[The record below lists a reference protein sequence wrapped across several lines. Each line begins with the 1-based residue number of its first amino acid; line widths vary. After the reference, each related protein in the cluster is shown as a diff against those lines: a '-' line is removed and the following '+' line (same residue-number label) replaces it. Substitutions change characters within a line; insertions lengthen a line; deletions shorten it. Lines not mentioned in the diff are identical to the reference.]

1 MISRILVFW
10 LLVCS
15 YSSKAEEIDT
25 GNLVPPADEWT
36 LEDQASI
43 TQCSYSGQLEDGE
56 VCTGSSSIG
65 GGYNEN
71 DGGKIVS
78 DQISLINQGL
88 SIAEIQ
94 QGFDYQYGASIES
107 HVSNTNVPS
116 CSDTS
121 GDCKDYFTITV
132 NLSDELGTVFKTH
145 EHTVEMNYVGVQDY
159 SYSQSLSANNYLDIN
174 FQMDIW
180 SVDAGYTSG
189 YYGGIISDPFLSVQ
203 YQTVEIIT
211 DIIDDIVN
219 DIVFEEIEYEEV
231 SFEVVIEDYFNEDI
245 SFEIDFAPVEDL
257 DITFDMPMLDDLP
270 EIEVELFAELD
281 EQLMEELPQT
291 IDEMP
296 EEIEIEVVEEQPEE
310 IIEEQTEEVI
320 EETQE
325 EIVEEVVEE
334 TVDEPEQ
341 EEVEEAETER
351 PEPREVKQKIAKKI
365 IANLKDKMSVES
377 QTTQLALMI
386 VLSDNDFDSYT
397 DKALLDRQFYE
408 DVNLYLDQNMI
419 EDTNLDLFYMD
430 YLEMNKL
437 VDLQWQR

>member
-1 MISRILVFW
+1 MILRILVFW

-36 LEDQASI
+36 LENKAS
-43 TQCSYSGQLEDGE
+43 TNSCSYSGQLQDGE
-56 VCTGSSSIG
+56 VCTGSSSIR

-71 DGGKIVS
+71 DGGRIIS
-78 DQISLINQGL
+78 DDISLINQGL
-88 SIAEIQ
+88 SVEEIQ
-94 QGFDYQYGASIES
+94 QGFDYQYGSSIES

-116 CSDTS
+116 CSNTN

-132 NLSDELGTVFKTH
+132 RLSDEAGTVFRTH
-145 EHTVEMNYVGVQDY
+145 EHTVEMDYVGVRDY
-159 SYSQSLSANNYLDIN
+159 SYNQTLEQNNYLDVS

-189 YYGGIISDPFLSVQ
+189 YYGGIISDPFFSVQ

-219 DIVFEEIEYEEV
+219 DIIFDDIDTDDMTVDISIDDFFE
-231 SFEVVIEDYFNEDI
+231 EDI
-245 SFEIDFAPVEDL
+245 SFEIDFAPIEDL
-257 DITFDMPMLDDLP
+257 DITVDVVSIDDLP
-270 EIEVELFAELD
+270 EIEID
-281 EQLMEELPQT
+281 METTET
-291 IDEMP
+291 IEV
-296 EEIEIEVVEEQPEE
+296 EVVEEQTEE
-310 IIEEQTEEVI
+310 MIEEQI
-320 EETQE
+320 EETIE
-325 EIVEEVVEE
+325 EPIEETVEES
-334 TVDEPEQ
+334 VDEPEQ
-341 EEVEEAETER
+341 EEAEEVEAER
-351 PEPREVKQKIAKKI
+351 PEPKEMKQKIAKKI
-365 IANLKDKMSVES
+365 IASQKDKMSVES

-386 VLSDNDFDSYT
+386 VLSDSDFNSYT
-397 DKALLDRQFYE
+397 DKKLVDRQFYE

-430 YLEMNKL
+430 YLGMNEL

>member
-159 SYSQSLSANNYLDIN
+159 SYSQSLSTNNYLDIN

-310 IIEEQTEEVI
+310 IIEEQPEEVI

>member
-1 MISRILVFW
+1 MILRILVFW

-36 LEDQASI
+36 LEDKAST
-43 TQCSYSGQLEDGE
+43 TQCSYSGQLQDGE
-56 VCTGSSSIG
+56 VCTGSSSIR

-116 CSDTS
+116 CSNTN

-132 NLSDELGTVFKTH
+132 NLSDETGSVFRTH
-145 EHTVEMNYVGVQDY
+145 EHTVEMNYVGVEDY
-159 SYSQSLSANNYLDIN
+159 SYSQSLSANNYLDVN

-180 SVDAGYTSG
+180 SVDAGFTTG
-189 YYGGIISDPFLSVQ
+189 FYGGIISDPFLSVQ

-245 SFEIDFAPVEDL
+245 SFEIDFAPIEDL
-257 DITFDMPMLDDLP
+257 DISIDIPILEDLP
-270 EIEVELFAELD
+270 EIEVELYAELD
-281 EQLMEELPQT
+281 EQIMEELPEM
-291 IDEMP
+291 IEEMP

-310 IIEEQTEEVI
+310 IVEEQP
-320 EETQE
+320 E
-325 EIVEEVVEE
+325 EIVEEPQEETIEEVAEE

-341 EEVEEAETER
+341 EEVEETTTEK
-351 PEPREVKQKIAKKI
+351 PNAREMKQKIAKKI
-365 IANLKDKMSVES
+365 IASQKDKMSVES

-386 VLSDNDFDSYT
+386 VLADTDFNSYT
-397 DKALLDRQFYE
+397 DKELLDRQFYE

>member
-15 YSSKAEEIDT
+15 YSSKAEQIDT

-56 VCTGSSSIG
+56 VCTGSSSIR

-159 SYSQSLSANNYLDIN
+159 SYSQSLLANNYLDIN

-180 SVDAGYTSG
+180 SVDAGYTSN
-189 YYGGIISDPFLSVQ
+189 YFGGIISDPFLSVQ

-310 IIEEQTEEVI
+310 IIEEQPEEVI

-351 PEPREVKQKIAKKI
+351 PEPREIKQKIAKKI

>member
-56 VCTGSSSIG
+56 VCTGSSSIR

-107 HVSNTNVPS
+107 HVSNTNVPR

-310 IIEEQTEEVI
+310 IIEEQPEEVI

-334 TVDEPEQ
+334 TVEEPEQ

>member
-15 YSSKAEEIDT
+15 YSSKAEEKDT
-25 GNLVPPADEWT
+25 GNLVSPADEWT

-56 VCTGSSSIG
+56 VCTGSSSIR

-94 QGFDYQYGASIES
+94 QGFDYQYGAGIES

-116 CSDTS
+116 CSNTS

-257 DITFDMPMLDDLP
+257 DITFDMPILDDLP

-310 IIEEQTEEVI
+310 TIEEQPEEVI

-334 TVDEPEQ
+334 TVEEPEQ

>member
-1 MISRILVFW
+1 MILRILVFW

-36 LEDQASI
+36 LEDKAST
-43 TQCSYSGQLEDGE
+43 TQCSYSGQLQDGE
-56 VCTGSSSIG
+56 VCTGSSSIR

-116 CSDTS
+116 CSNTN

-132 NLSDELGTVFKTH
+132 NLSDETGSVFRTH
-145 EHTVEMNYVGVQDY
+145 EHTVEMNYVGVEDY
-159 SYSQSLSANNYLDIN
+159 SYSQSLSANNYLDVN

-180 SVDAGYTSG
+180 SVDAGFTTG
-189 YYGGIISDPFLSVQ
+189 FYGGIISDPFLSVQ

-245 SFEIDFAPVEDL
+245 SFEIDFAPIEDL
-257 DITFDMPMLDDLP
+257 DISIDIPILEDLP
-270 EIEVELFAELD
+270 EIEVELYAELD
-281 EQLMEELPQT
+281 EQIMEELPEM
-291 IDEMP
+291 IEEMP

-310 IIEEQTEEVI
+310 IVEEQP
-320 EETQE
+320 E
-325 EIVEEVVEE
+325 EIVEEPQEETIEEVAEE

-341 EEVEEAETER
+341 EEVEETTTEK
-351 PEPREVKQKIAKKI
+351 PNAREIKQKIAKKI
-365 IANLKDKMSVES
+365 IASQKDKMSVES

-386 VLSDNDFDSYT
+386 VLADTDFNSYT
-397 DKALLDRQFYE
+397 DKELLDRQFYE

>member
-1 MISRILVFW
+1 MILRILVFW

-36 LEDQASI
+36 LENKAS
-43 TQCSYSGQLEDGE
+43 TNSCSYSGQLQDGE
-56 VCTGSSSIG
+56 VCTGSSSIR

-71 DGGKIVS
+71 DGGRIIS
-78 DQISLINQGL
+78 DDISLINQGL
-88 SIAEIQ
+88 SVEEIQ
-94 QGFDYQYGASIES
+94 QGFDYQYGSSIES

-116 CSDTS
+116 CSNTN

-132 NLSDELGTVFKTH
+132 RLSDEAGTVFRTH
-145 EHTVEMNYVGVQDY
+145 EHTVEMDYVGVRDY
-159 SYSQSLSANNYLDIN
+159 SYNQTLEQNNYLDVS

-189 YYGGIISDPFLSVQ
+189 YYGGIISDPFFSVQ

-219 DIVFEEIEYEEV
+219 DIIFDDIDTDDMTVDVSIDDFFE
-231 SFEVVIEDYFNEDI
+231 EDI
-245 SFEIDFAPVEDL
+245 SFEIDFAPIEDL
-257 DITFDMPMLDDLP
+257 DITVDVVSIDDLP
-270 EIEVELFAELD
+270 EIEID
-281 EQLMEELPQT
+281 METTES
-291 IDEMP
+291 
-296 EEIEIEVVEEQPEE
+296 IEVEVVEEQTEE
-310 IIEEQTEEVI
+310 MIEEQI
-320 EETQE
+320 EETIE
-325 EIVEEVVEE
+325 EPIEETVEES
-334 TVDEPEQ
+334 VDEPEQ
-341 EEVEEAETER
+341 EEAEEVEAER
-351 PEPREVKQKIAKKI
+351 PEPKEIKQKIAKKI
-365 IANLKDKMSVES
+365 IASQKDKMSVES

-386 VLSDNDFDSYT
+386 VLSDTDFNSYT
-397 DKALLDRQFYE
+397 DKELVDRQFYE

-430 YLEMNKL
+430 YLGMNEL

>member
-15 YSSKAEEIDT
+15 YSSKAEQIDT

-56 VCTGSSSIG
+56 VCTGSSSIR

-88 SIAEIQ
+88 SIQEIQ

-159 SYSQSLSANNYLDIN
+159 SYSQSLLANNYLDIN

-180 SVDAGYTSG
+180 SVDAGYTSN
-189 YYGGIISDPFLSVQ
+189 YFGGIISDPFLSVQ

-219 DIVFEEIEYEEV
+219 DIVFEEIEYEEI

-310 IIEEQTEEVI
+310 TIEEQPEEVI

-351 PEPREVKQKIAKKI
+351 PEPREIKQKIAKKI

>member
-1 MISRILVFW
+1 MILRILVFW

-36 LEDQASI
+36 LQDKAST

-56 VCTGSSSIG
+56 VCTGSSSIR

-88 SIAEIQ
+88 SIEEIQ

-116 CSDTS
+116 CSNTN

-132 NLSDELGTVFKTH
+132 NLSDETGSVFRTH
-145 EHTVEMNYVGVQDY
+145 EHTVEMNYVGVEDY
-159 SYSQSLSANNYLDIN
+159 SYSQSLSANDYLDVN

-180 SVDAGYTSG
+180 SVDAGYTTN
-189 YYGGIISDPFLSVQ
+189 YFGGIISDPFLSVQ

-245 SFEIDFAPVEDL
+245 SFEIDFAPIEDL
-257 DITFDMPMLDDLP
+257 DISIDIPILEDLP
-270 EIEVELFAELD
+270 EIEVELYAELD
-281 EQLMEELPQT
+281 EQIIEELPEM
-291 IDEMP
+291 IEDMP

-310 IIEEQTEEVI
+310 IVEEQPEEIV

-325 EIVEEVVEE
+325 EIVDEVVEE
-334 TVDEPEQ
+334 TSDEPEQ
-341 EEVEEAETER
+341 EEVEETIEKPTVKEM
-351 PEPREVKQKIAKKI
+351 KQKIAKKI

-386 VLSDNDFDSYT
+386 VLSDNDYNTYT
-397 DKALLDRQFYE
+397 DRQLLDNQFYE

-419 EDTNLDLFYMD
+419 EDTHLDLFYMD
-430 YLEMNKL
+430 YLGMNEL

>member
-1 MISRILVFW
+1 MILRILVFW

-36 LEDQASI
+36 LEDKAST
-43 TQCSYSGQLEDGE
+43 TQCSYSGQLQDGE
-56 VCTGSSSIG
+56 VCTGSSSIR

-116 CSDTS
+116 CSNTN

-132 NLSDELGTVFKTH
+132 NLSDETGSVFRTH
-145 EHTVEMNYVGVQDY
+145 EHTVEMNYVGVEDY
-159 SYSQSLSANNYLDIN
+159 SYSQSLSANNYLDVN

-180 SVDAGYTSG
+180 SVDAGFTTG

-245 SFEIDFAPVEDL
+245 SFEIDFAPIEDL
-257 DITFDMPMLDDLP
+257 DISIDIPILEDLP
-270 EIEVELFAELD
+270 EIEVELYAELD
-281 EQLMEELPQT
+281 EQIMEELPEM
-291 IDEMP
+291 IEEMP

-310 IIEEQTEEVI
+310 IVEEQP
-320 EETQE
+320 E
-325 EIVEEVVEE
+325 EIVEEPQEE
-334 TVDEPEQ
+334 TIEEVAEDTVDEPEQ
-341 EEVEEAETER
+341 EEVEENTTEK
-351 PEPREVKQKIAKKI
+351 PNAREMKQKIAKKI
-365 IANLKDKMSVES
+365 IASQKDKMSVES

-386 VLSDNDFDSYT
+386 VLADTDFNSYT
-397 DKALLDRQFYE
+397 DKELLDRQFYE

-430 YLEMNKL
+430 YLGMNEL

>member
-1 MISRILVFW
+1 MILRILVFW

-36 LEDQASI
+36 LQDKAST

-56 VCTGSSSIG
+56 VCTGSSSIRG
-65 GGYNEN
+65 DYNEN
-71 DGGKIVS
+71 DGGRIIS
-78 DQISLINQGL
+78 DDISLINQGL
-88 SIAEIQ
+88 SVEEIQ
-94 QGFDYQYGASIES
+94 QGFDYQYGSSIES

-116 CSDTS
+116 CSNTN

-132 NLSDELGTVFKTH
+132 RLSDEVGTVFRTH
-145 EHTVEMNYVGVQDY
+145 EHTVEMDYVGVRDY
-159 SYSQSLSANNYLDIN
+159 TYNQTLEQNNYLDVS

-189 YYGGIISDPFLSVQ
+189 YYGGIISDPFFSVQ

-219 DIVFEEIEYEEV
+219 DIIFDDIDTDDMTVDISIDDFFE
-231 SFEVVIEDYFNEDI
+231 EDI
-245 SFEIDFAPVEDL
+245 SFEIDFAPIEDL
-257 DITFDMPMLDDLP
+257 DITVDVVSIDDLP
-270 EIEVELFAELD
+270 EIEID
-281 EQLMEELPQT
+281 METTET
-291 IDEMP
+291 IEV
-296 EEIEIEVVEEQPEE
+296 EVVEEQTEE
-310 IIEEQTEEVI
+310 MIEEQI
-320 EETQE
+320 EETIE
-325 EIVEEVVEE
+325 EPIEETVEES
-334 TVDEPEQ
+334 VDEPEQ
-341 EEVEEAETER
+341 EEAEEVEAER
-351 PEPREVKQKIAKKI
+351 PEPKEIKQKIAKKI
-365 IANLKDKMSVES
+365 IASQKDKMSVES

-386 VLSDNDFDSYT
+386 VLSDTDFNSYT
-397 DKALLDRQFYE
+397 DKELVDRQFYE

-430 YLEMNKL
+430 YLGMNEL

>member
-1 MISRILVFW
+1 MILRILVFW

-36 LEDQASI
+36 LEDKAST
-43 TQCSYSGQLEDGE
+43 TQCSYSGQLQDGE
-56 VCTGSSSIG
+56 VCTGSSSIR

-71 DGGKIVS
+71 DGGRIIS
-78 DQISLINQGL
+78 DDISLINQGL

-116 CSDTS
+116 CSNTN

-132 NLSDELGTVFKTH
+132 NLSDETGSVFRTH
-145 EHTVEMNYVGVQDY
+145 EHTVEMNYVGVEDY
-159 SYSQSLSANNYLDIN
+159 SYSQSLSANNYLDVN

-180 SVDAGYTSG
+180 SVDAGFTTG
-189 YYGGIISDPFLSVQ
+189 FYGGIISDPFLSVQ

-245 SFEIDFAPVEDL
+245 SFEIDFAPIEDL
-257 DITFDMPMLDDLP
+257 DISIDIPILEDLP
-270 EIEVELFAELD
+270 EIEVELYAELD
-281 EQLMEELPQT
+281 EQIMEELPEM
-291 IDEMP
+291 IEEMP

-310 IIEEQTEEVI
+310 IVEEQP
-320 EETQE
+320 E
-325 EIVEEVVEE
+325 EIVEEPQEE
-334 TVDEPEQ
+334 TIEEVAEDTVDEPEQ
-341 EEVEEAETER
+341 EEVEENTTEK
-351 PEPREVKQKIAKKI
+351 PNAREMKQKIAKKI
-365 IANLKDKMSVES
+365 IASQKDKMSVES

-386 VLSDNDFDSYT
+386 VLADTDFNSYT
-397 DKALLDRQFYE
+397 DKELLDRQFYE

-430 YLEMNKL
+430 YLGMNEL

>member
-1 MISRILVFW
+1 MILRILVFW

-159 SYSQSLSANNYLDIN
+159 SYSQSLSTNNYLDIN

>member
-1 MISRILVFW
+1 MILRILVFW

-36 LEDQASI
+36 LENKAS
-43 TQCSYSGQLEDGE
+43 TNSCSYSGQLQDGE
-56 VCTGSSSIG
+56 VCTGSSSIR

-71 DGGKIVS
+71 DGGRIIS
-78 DQISLINQGL
+78 DDISLINQGL
-88 SIAEIQ
+88 SVEEIQ
-94 QGFDYQYGASIES
+94 QGFDYQYGSSIES

-116 CSDTS
+116 CSNTN

-132 NLSDELGTVFKTH
+132 KLSDEAGTVFRTH
-145 EHTVEMNYVGVQDY
+145 EHTVEMDYVGVRDY
-159 SYSQSLSANNYLDIN
+159 SYNQTLEQNNYLDVS

-189 YYGGIISDPFLSVQ
+189 YYGGIISDPFFSVQ

-219 DIVFEEIEYEEV
+219 DIIFDDIDTDDMTVDVSIDDFFE
-231 SFEVVIEDYFNEDI
+231 EDI
-245 SFEIDFAPVEDL
+245 SFEIDFAPIEDL
-257 DITFDMPMLDDLP
+257 DITVDVVSIDDLP
-270 EIEVELFAELD
+270 EIEID
-281 EQLMEELPQT
+281 METTET
-291 IDEMP
+291 IEV
-296 EEIEIEVVEEQPEE
+296 EVVEEQTEE
-310 IIEEQTEEVI
+310 MIEEQI
-320 EETQE
+320 EETIE
-325 EIVEEVVEE
+325 EPIEETVEES
-334 TVDEPEQ
+334 VDEPEQ
-341 EEVEEAETER
+341 EEAEEVEAER
-351 PEPREVKQKIAKKI
+351 PEPKEMKQKIAKKI
-365 IANLKDKMSVES
+365 IASQKDKMSVES

-386 VLSDNDFDSYT
+386 VLSDTDFNSYT
-397 DKALLDRQFYE
+397 DKELVDRQFYE

-430 YLEMNKL
+430 YLGMNEL

>member
-1 MISRILVFW
+1 MILRILVFW

-36 LEDQASI
+36 LEDKAST
-43 TQCSYSGQLEDGE
+43 TQCSYSGQLQDGE
-56 VCTGSSSIG
+56 VCTGSSSIR

-116 CSDTS
+116 CSNTN

-132 NLSDELGTVFKTH
+132 NLSDETGSVFRTH
-145 EHTVEMNYVGVQDY
+145 EHTVEMNYVGVEDY
-159 SYSQSLSANNYLDIN
+159 SYSQSLSANNYLDVN

-180 SVDAGYTSG
+180 SVDAGFTTG
-189 YYGGIISDPFLSVQ
+189 FYGGIISDPFLSVQ

-245 SFEIDFAPVEDL
+245 SFEIDFAPIEDL
-257 DITFDMPMLDDLP
+257 DISIDIPILEDLP
-270 EIEVELFAELD
+270 EIEVELYAELD
-281 EQLMEELPQT
+281 EQIIEELPEM
-291 IDEMP
+291 IEEMP

-310 IIEEQTEEVI
+310 IVEEQP
-320 EETQE
+320 E
-325 EIVEEVVEE
+325 EIVEEPQEETIEEVAEE

-341 EEVEEAETER
+341 EEVEETTTEK
-351 PEPREVKQKIAKKI
+351 PNAREIKQKIAKKI
-365 IANLKDKMSVES
+365 IASQKDKMSVES

-386 VLSDNDFDSYT
+386 VLADTDFNSYT
-397 DKALLDRQFYE
+397 DKELLDRQFYE

-430 YLEMNKL
+430 YLGMNKL

>member
-56 VCTGSSSIG
+56 VCTGSSSIR

-107 HVSNTNVPS
+107 HVSNTNVPR

-310 IIEEQTEEVI
+310 IIEEQPEEVI

-334 TVDEPEQ
+334 TVEEPEQ

-351 PEPREVKQKIAKKI
+351 PEPRKVKQKIAKKI

>member
-15 YSSKAEEIDT
+15 YSSKAEEKDT
-25 GNLVPPADEWT
+25 GNLVSPADEWT

-56 VCTGSSSIG
+56 VCTGSSSIR

-94 QGFDYQYGASIES
+94 QGFDYQYGAGIES

-116 CSDTS
+116 CSNTS

-257 DITFDMPMLDDLP
+257 DITFDMPILDDLP

-310 IIEEQTEEVI
+310 VI

-334 TVDEPEQ
+334 TVEEPEQ

>member
-56 VCTGSSSIG
+56 VCTGSSSIR

-107 HVSNTNVPS
+107 HVSNTNVPR

-121 GDCKDYFTITV
+121 GDCKDYFTIKV

-310 IIEEQTEEVI
+310 IIEEQPEEVI

-334 TVDEPEQ
+334 TVEEPEQ

-351 PEPREVKQKIAKKI
+351 PEPRKVKQKIAKKI

>member
-1 MISRILVFW
+1 MILRILVFW

-36 LEDQASI
+36 LENKAS
-43 TQCSYSGQLEDGE
+43 TNSCSYSGQLQDGE
-56 VCTGSSSIG
+56 VCTGSSSIR

-71 DGGKIVS
+71 DGGRIIS
-78 DQISLINQGL
+78 DDISLINQGL
-88 SIAEIQ
+88 SVEEIQ
-94 QGFDYQYGASIES
+94 QGFDYQYGSSIES

-116 CSDTS
+116 CSNTN

-132 NLSDELGTVFKTH
+132 RLSDEAGTVFRTH
-145 EHTVEMNYVGVQDY
+145 EHTVEMDYVGVRDY
-159 SYSQSLSANNYLDIN
+159 SYNQTLEQNNYLDVS

-189 YYGGIISDPFLSVQ
+189 YYGGIISDPFFSVQ

-219 DIVFEEIEYEEV
+219 DIIFDDIDTDDMTVDISIDDFFE
-231 SFEVVIEDYFNEDI
+231 EDI
-245 SFEIDFAPVEDL
+245 SFEIDFAPIEDL
-257 DITFDMPMLDDLP
+257 DITVDVVSIDDLP
-270 EIEVELFAELD
+270 EIEID
-281 EQLMEELPQT
+281 METTET
-291 IDEMP
+291 IEV
-296 EEIEIEVVEEQPEE
+296 EVVEEQTEE
-310 IIEEQTEEVI
+310 MIEEQI
-320 EETQE
+320 EETIE
-325 EIVEEVVEE
+325 EPIEETVEES
-334 TVDEPEQ
+334 VDEPEQ
-341 EEVEEAETER
+341 EEAEEVEAER
-351 PEPREVKQKIAKKI
+351 PEPKEIKQKIAKKI
-365 IANLKDKMSVES
+365 IASQKDKMSVES

-386 VLSDNDFDSYT
+386 VLSDTDFNSYT
-397 DKALLDRQFYE
+397 DKELVDRQFYE

-430 YLEMNKL
+430 YLGMNEL

>member
-1 MISRILVFW
+1 MILRILVFW
-10 LLVCS
+10 LLVCL

-36 LEDQASI
+36 LEDKAST
-43 TQCSYSGQLEDGE
+43 TQCSYSGQLQDGE
-56 VCTGSSSIG
+56 VCTGSSSIR

-116 CSDTS
+116 CSNTN

-132 NLSDELGTVFKTH
+132 NLSDETGSVFRTH
-145 EHTVEMNYVGVQDY
+145 EHTVEMNYVGVEDY
-159 SYSQSLSANNYLDIN
+159 SYSQSLSANNYLDVN

-180 SVDAGYTSG
+180 SVDAGFTTG
-189 YYGGIISDPFLSVQ
+189 FYGGIISDPFLSVQ

-245 SFEIDFAPVEDL
+245 SFEIDFAPIEDL
-257 DITFDMPMLDDLP
+257 DISIDIPILEDLP
-270 EIEVELFAELD
+270 EIEVELYAELD
-281 EQLMEELPQT
+281 EQIMEELPEM
-291 IDEMP
+291 IEEMP

-310 IIEEQTEEVI
+310 IVEEQP
-320 EETQE
+320 E
-325 EIVEEVVEE
+325 EIVEEPQEETIEEVAEE

-341 EEVEEAETER
+341 EEVEENTTEK
-351 PEPREVKQKIAKKI
+351 PNAREMKQKIAKKI
-365 IANLKDKMSVES
+365 IASQKDKMSVES

-386 VLSDNDFDSYT
+386 VLADTDFNSYT
-397 DKALLDRQFYE
+397 DKELLDRQFYE

-430 YLEMNKL
+430 YLGMNEL

>member
-15 YSSKAEEIDT
+15 YSSKAEQIDT
-25 GNLVPPADEWT
+25 GNLVSPADEWT

-43 TQCSYSGQLEDGE
+43 TQCSYSDQLEDGE
-56 VCTGSSSIG
+56 VCTGSSSIR

-180 SVDAGYTSG
+180 SVDAGYTSN
-189 YYGGIISDPFLSVQ
+189 YFGGIISDPFLSVQ

-257 DITFDMPMLDDLP
+257 DITFDMPILDDLP

-310 IIEEQTEEVI
+310 IIEEQPEEVI

-351 PEPREVKQKIAKKI
+351 PEPREIKQKIAKKI